1 MIVLNVMYYCKPGM
15 RDQFL
20 AKIKEEGLDAACR
33 AEKGCIKYDYYI
45 PENGSDELFLL
56 EKWDNA
62 EVLAEH
68 GKQPHFAR
76 IGELKTEYV
85 TDTVVEKYEP

>member
-1 MIVLNVMYYCKPGM
+1 MIVLNVMYHCKPGM

-45 PENGSDELFLL
+45 PEIGSDELFLL

-85 TDTVVEKYEP
+85 TDTLVEKYEP